1 MTSTVT
7 TVTAQSNT
15 LFTGL
20 TDALAIDTTL
30 PPVGNVDL
38 DFDVGNIVLDDLSGL
53 DVPTQLTLGEL
64 TTGAIDGTG
73 VFDVVMR
80 AVSAH
85 LQEQAQKN
93 RITGADYART
103 YLGALESTLAQSV
116 NFLLGRDRATWEA
129 ISLRQNALAA
139 AVSVAR
145 AKADLVTAKYT
156 AIAQK
161 LTAAR
166 VQVEAYTA
174 RAEYAT
180 SKLGLSVSYQGILQS
195 EAQTGLIN
203 ENYDAARAETKDT
216 LRDNVTPIGGMKSI
230 QKQTAEKQM
239 ELVTAQSLLTN
250 EQYEAARA
258 QTKNTLSDG
267 TAMGGLVAVEKL
279 TAEAQRQLVT
289 EQVDAARAQTKAT
302 TNQGQEIVGLV
313 GAQIKLAEFQGK
325 LTQEN
330 YETARAQTRD
340 TLSTGETIS
349 GIMGVEKQ
357 LKSSQRTL
365 LIEQTDAQRAQT
377 KLTLTDGQPV
387 SGILATQRNLLEEQI
402 VSFKRDA
409 MHKAVKMMADTW
421 VTRKSLDDGV
431 LVPVALDNSALNTAV
446 VKYQQELELTA

>member
-53 DVPTQLTLGEL
+53 GVPTQLTLDEL

-203 ENYDAARAETKDT
+203 ENYDTARADTKDT

-230 QKQTAEKQM
+230 QKQTAQKQM

-267 TAMGGLVAVEKL
+267 TAIAGLVAVEKQ

-289 EQVDAARAQTKAT
+289 EQVDTARAQTKST
-302 TNQGQEIVGLV
+302 TLQGQQIVGLV
-313 GAQIKLAEFQGK
+313 GAQITLADYQGR
-325 LTQEN
+325 LAGEQ
-330 YETARAQTRD
+330 YETARAQVRD
-340 TLSTGETIS
+340 TLSTGEAIKGLVAT
-349 GIMGVEKQ
+349 EKQ
-357 LKSSQRTL
+357 IKGAQVELVK
-365 LIEQTDAQRAQT
+365 EQTDSQRAQT
-377 KLTLTDGQPV
+377 KLTLQNGTTV
-387 SGILATQRNLLEEQI
+387 SGLLGAQRELTMEQI
-402 VSFKRDA
+402 TSYRRDA

-431 LVPVALDNSALNTAV
+431 LVPVALDNTALNTAV
-446 VKYQQELELTA
+446 AKYQRELELTA